1 MWRPLIRKWLP
12 LCSKWLVVLSVAVF
26 CGCAGTTLRHDYANY
41 SNVYADSSNKQ
52 LLTNLAR
59 EQHDEPIYF
68 IQLASISSEYQFNG
82 SVGFSPS
89 YVNNSPVVF
98 QDEQSTTTGST
109 PPTGGNSVSTGFG
122 SYIKDMLTLGGSVN
136 GGFLQEPIYQFVPLA
151 GSNFVQAILTPI
163 SDKVF
168 LTFYDQGYPADNL
181 ARIMVESVQ
190 DRIITTNITYRIT
203 TNAVPVTLFR
213 TNLEEFTNAISLSVI
228 QTNLVVV
235 NGNQIPLLITNP
247 ITVMLTNQVNVVEP
261 ARTILEAQSVTNVEM
276 QYTTNV
282 ETMVNNPTDRSY
294 PNFLEFCFFLR
305 RLQAYHL
312 LTVHP
317 GETQGGTLVY
327 QGTDA
332 KLPDLASAVQSG
344 LSTKYDANS
353 GEYLVTKPDGIP
365 SLQLSITNQ
374 TFDTFTNNNPD
385 ITTYTNNRP
394 DVTGTKYTLA
404 LNRTMFNAMMGT
416 ASRLEND
423 QARLKMKTVEV
434 ALYDTANEAHLFQ
447 SKTNLYRRSINYR
460 DYDKYGT
467 FGIVSVNTNY
477 PPFAVRP
484 VLTLN
489 YPPSAFT
496 NLTTSVQVAYEGRV
510 YTIADFTERALAMQI
525 SNTNKPS
532 GLAGVIMPE
541 NSPQTSNRD
550 TFTVLSY
557 LFSQVAIDTQKLPI
571 QQLIQIQ

>member
-1 MWRPLIRKWLP
+1 MWRHLKQKHLRLCAKWLF
-12 LCSKWLVVLSVAVF
+12 VVSGAVL
-26 CGCAGTTLRHDYANY
+26 CGCAGTALQHDY
-41 SNVYADSSNKQ
+41 SNFSDVYANSSNKQ

-89 YVNNSPVVF
+89 YVNNSPVIF
-98 QDEQSTTTGST
+98 QDESSTTAGST
-109 PPTGGNSVSTGFG
+109 PPQGASSVSTGFG
-122 SYIKDMLTLGGSVN
+122 SYFKDILTLGGSVN
-136 GGFLQEPIYQFVPLA
+136 GGFFQEPIFQFIPLA

-163 SDKVF
+163 SDRVF

-181 ARIMVESVQ
+181 ARIMVASVQ
-190 DRIITTNITYRIT
+190 DRIITTNQTYTII

-213 TNLEEFTNAISLSVI
+213 TNLEEFTNAISLRVI
-228 QTNLVVV
+228 QTNIVVV

-247 ITVMLTNQVNVVEP
+247 ITVMMTNQINVIEP
-261 ARTILEAQSVTNVEM
+261 ARTILETELVTNVE
-276 QYTTNV
+276 TTYATNI
-282 ETMVNNPTDRSY
+282 EIMVNNPTDRSY
-294 PNFLEFCFFLR
+294 PSFLEFCFFLR

-317 GETQGGTLVY
+317 SDNQNGTVVY
-327 QGTDA
+327 QDKNAT
-332 KLPDLASAVQSG
+332 LTDLATAEQAG
-344 LSTKYDANS
+344 LSAKYDFTS
-353 GEYLVTKPDGIP
+353 GNYLVTKPDQSP
-365 SLQLSITNQ
+365 SLQMSITNQ
-374 TFDTFTNNNPD
+374 TFETFTNNNPD
-385 ITTYTNNRP
+385 VTTYTNNRP

-404 LNRTMFNAMMGT
+404 LNRTMFDAMMGT
-416 ASRLEND
+416 ATRLENE

-434 ALYDTANEAHLFQ
+434 AMYDTANEAHLFQ
-447 SKTNLYRRSINYR
+447 SKTNLNRRVINYR

-489 YPPSAFT
+489 YPRSAMT
-496 NLTTSVQVAYEGRV
+496 NLTTSVQVAYEGKV
-510 YTIADFTERALAMQI
+510 FTIADFTERALAMQI

-541 NSPQTSNRD
+541 DSPQTSNRD

-557 LFSQVAIDTQKLPI
+557 LFSQVAIDTQKLPV